1 MAEIN
6 NVLVQLF
13 DLIEENSGIEF
24 AKFTTNDNSSAGN
37 IKNKEQP
44 YMQGY
49 KNTQDNKV
57 YKYLYDPNLQFDY
70 RFHQRLATIKYK
82 DKNKPWVTLMFTT
95 KEDQPLTNVLSHVY
109 TGYQTFTDEESEERR
124 TYEYKIRRNLVP
136 VQFILI
142 SNNAS
147 YLYSVTERLSFYFDR
162 FINFHYKDYMQFS
175 DEDEWEFE
183 DVGQATQIRQI
194 NFNKLDTEYK
204 GSLVTTGFSFNL
216 VYFVNMYQYQ
226 EIRLLERVIT
236 EVKIV
241 NMAEPFMICI
251 TE

>member
-24 AKFTTNDNSSAGN
+24 AKFTTNDTSSAGN

-44 YMQGY
+44 YMQNY

-57 YKYLYDPNLQFDY
+57 YKYLYDPNLNFDY
-70 RFHQRLATIKYK
+70 RFHQRLATFKYK
-82 DKNKPWVTLMFTT
+82 DKNKPWVTLMFNTG
-95 KEDQPLTNVLSHVY
+95 EDMPLTNVLSHVY
-109 TGYQTFTDEESEERR
+109 TGYQTFIDEETEEKR
-124 TYEYKIRRNLVP
+124 TYEYKTRRNLVP
-136 VQFILI
+136 VKFTLL
-142 SNNAS
+142 SNDAS

-162 FINFHYKDYMQFS
+162 LINFHYKDVIQFS
-175 DEDEWEFE
+175 DEDVYEFE
-183 DVGQATQIRQI
+183 EAGQATQIRQV

-204 GSLVTTGFSFNL
+204 GSLVSTGFTFNL
-216 VYFVNMYQYQ
+216 VYFVNMYKYQ

-236 EVKIV
+236 EVKILGM
-241 NMAEPFMICI
+241 NEPFMICI